1 MTTAYIQDFV
11 NETAKRYHG
20 LVVITG
26 SVGSGK
32 TSAVERLEAEVSRQR
47 RGRYFRVGMNEP
59 SKESGL
65 MFVNNFLPSDL
76 SAEEKVQF
84 ERGIQQYAARWDPAG
99 VFIDDI
105 DKLDVDMCNVAL
117 NMALT
122 GAVIVVSIEANTAE
136 QAVKYLADKT
146 DSALGPNSILAVALA
161 EVAVCNGFNGP
172 IGSNITV
179 DTAELDEEF
188 YQRVADMK

>member
-1 MTTAYIQDFV
+1 MTTAYMQDFV
-11 NETAKRYHG
+11 NETAQRYYG

-26 SVGSGK
+26 PVGSGK
-32 TSAVERLEAEVSRQR
+32 TSAVERLESEVSSQR

-59 SKESGL
+59 SRESGL

-84 ERGIQQYAARWDPAG
+84 ERGIQHSAARWDPAG

-105 DKLDVDMCNVAL
+105 DKLDVDMCNAAV

-122 GAVIVVSIEANTAE
+122 GAVVIVSIEANTAE

-146 DSALGPNSILAVALA
+146 GSTVGPNSILAVALA
-161 EVAVCNGFNGP
+161 KVAVCKGFNGT
-172 IGSNITV
+172 IGSPVTIEV
-179 DTAELDEEF
+179 AELDEEF
-188 YQRVADMK
+188 YQRVADME